1 MSISLKAVLDQANFK
16 EYEILE
22 FIKNLFDHNDAVYL
36 VQEHLSH
43 FVSEQKVRKASRRF
57 RDAVLDDRI
66 SLAVV
71 FR

>member
-1 MSISLKAVLDQANFK
+1 MGYAARPSGFAAGSSLL
-16 EYEILE
+16 
-22 FIKNLFDHNDAVYL
+22 NLFGRNDAVYL
-36 VQEHLSH
+36 VQEHRSY
-43 FVSEQKVRKASRRF
+43 FVSEQKVRKANRRF